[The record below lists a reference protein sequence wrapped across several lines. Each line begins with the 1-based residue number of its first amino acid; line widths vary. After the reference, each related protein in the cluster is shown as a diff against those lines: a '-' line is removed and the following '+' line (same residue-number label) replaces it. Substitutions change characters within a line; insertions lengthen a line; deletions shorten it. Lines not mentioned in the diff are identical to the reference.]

1 MEVSK
6 TKSDIKSKKKDLY
19 ISVKAK
25 FFMSLVLALLWVAF
39 SIYLSLPWINEL
51 ASVTNIFIA
60 FLIIGGIAYIPGFM
74 NAFLISSLLF
84 DKQPKFKN
92 SNPIEEIT
100 ILVAA
105 YNEEVGIFDTL
116 RYIKKQD
123 YKGKIN
129 TIVINNNSSD
139 NTVSEVLRAKEIL
152 NMNIECIDEPNSGKF
167 NALNTGLR
175 YTNTKYVVTLDA
187 DTLLHPKAIKHLV
200 SRIISAPDDISAVAG
215 SVLVRNSRDNLLTKV
230 QEWDYFLSISSIKR
244 MQGMFQ
250 GTLVAQGAFSIY
262 KTDIILDIG
271 GWSDAIGEDIVLTW
285 RMLAKNNRVFFEPLA
300 IAFTDAPTKI
310 THFIRQ
316 RSRWARGMIE
326 GLRVIKPWQQPNIY
340 YKFLTG
346 IDLLI
351 PYMDFSYTFFFIPGC
366 ILALF
371 GHFYI
376 VGPMVLL
383 VLPVTGISFYIL
395 FRYQKKR
402 VFDVLALEVRD
413 NKFAFIVFLLLYQLL
428 MSPVSIWGYLQEI
441 FNMKRVW
448 K

>member
-6 TKSDIKSKKKDLY
+6 TKNYTKSEKKGLY
-19 ISVKAK
+19 ISIKAK
-25 FFMSLVLALLWVAF
+25 FFMSLIIALLWVAF

-51 ASVTNIFIA
+51 SSVTNIFIA
-60 FLIIGGIAYIPGFM
+60 FFIIGGIAYVPGFM

-84 DKQPKFKN
+84 DKQPKFKD
-92 SNPIEEIT
+92 SNPTEEIT

-116 RYIKKQD
+116 QYIKKQD

-152 NMNIECIDEPNSGKF
+152 NMNIECIDEPNPGKF

-187 DTLLHPKAIKHLV
+187 DTLLHHKAITHLV
-200 SRIISAPDDISAVAG
+200 SRIKSSPDDISAVAG

-262 KTDIILDIG
+262 KTDVVLDIG

-285 RMLAKNNRVFFEPLA
+285 HMLAKNNRVFFEPLA

-310 THFIRQ
+310 VHFIRQ

-326 GLRVIKPWQQPNIY
+326 GLRAIKPWQQPNIY

-376 VGPMVLL
+376 VGPMVSL

-402 VFDVLALEVRD
+402 VFDILGLKVRD
-413 NKFAFIVFLLLYQLL
+413 NKFAFILFLLSYQLL
-428 MSPVSIWGYLQEI
+428 MSPVSLLGYLQEI